1 MNVIDLEIL
10 IPASPEFIWRFL
22 GDLAALPQW
31 QEHVSSVMFLS
42 TQRQGNGV
50 RWRALSD
57 NGSDTVV
64 AISAWYDT
72 VGYEYSLVDGTRFA
86 ENQGRIRLTEV
97 TDGTL
102 VRWTFQYEHKG
113 MLGGLRNTVRLKRAT
128 TNQIQASLRNL
139 HQLIARESGGISTH
153 EAKASV
159 REAPDVGERS
169 AYTPRHPSA
178 FHEPSARDETQVIS
192 AGDTDKK
199 PAVFDFSAFANL
211 PPVEEES
218 DTKPNPVAL
227 APDFEPSQ
235 PAATLYDTKPVL
247 IDDLPAEPP
256 PPRPPPKSPSE
267 RALPPA
273 PRPQPEPRLERQ
285 RELRDRS
292 ELSVFEIFGLQRP
305 SETGQRADSP
315 LEASPISNPPVAPRE
330 EPPQPTERPVPEPT
344 ASAQFSA
351 PVAPMP
357 MTIVGLRRRNRRQ
370 ANMLRSH
377 S

>member
-31 QEHVSSVMFLS
+31 QKNVSSVMFLS
-42 TQRQGNGV
+42 TQRQGNGA

-57 NGSDTVV
+57 NGGDTVV
-64 AISAWYDT
+64 EISAWYDT
-72 VGYEYSLVDGTRFA
+72 LGYEYSLMDGTNFG

-102 VRWTFQYEHKG
+102 VRWTFQYDHKG
-113 MLGGLRNTVRLKRAT
+113 VLGGLRNTVRLKRAT

-178 FHEPSARDETQVIS
+178 FHEPSGRDETEVIS

-199 PAVFDFSAFANL
+199 PAIFDFSALPNL
-211 PPVEEES
+211 PAEDKS
-218 DTKPNPVAL
+218 DTKPNPVVL
-227 APDFEPSQ
+227 APDYEHSEPE
-235 PAATLYDTKPVL
+235 AGLFDTKPV
-247 IDDLPAEPP
+247 IMERLPAEPP
-256 PPRPPPKSPSE
+256 MPT
-267 RALPPA
+267 
-273 PRPQPEPRLERQ
+273 PEPEPPVERPMPL
-285 RELRDRS
+285 RESRGSS
-292 ELSVFEIFGLQRP
+292 ELSVFEIFGLQKP
-305 SETGQRADSP
+305 SEAQKQTAP
-315 LEASPISNPPVAPRE
+315 PIEASPVSSLPVAPLE
-330 EPPQPTERPVPEPT
+330 EPPQPAVSASPERPV
-344 ASAQFSA
+344 SA
-351 PVAPMP
+351 PHEVPDKPLDLA
-357 MTIVGLRRRNRRQ
+357 IVGLRRRRRRSS
-370 ANMLRSH
+370 MIRSH
-377 S
+377 N